1 MKHVYPSYWIVTYPN
16 WSLQALAKASS
27 ILIDVGAKL
36 IGGPF
41 IDPKNKQPCQVFDLT
56 DVYCPF
62 DSSLDEA
69 MHDRVLRYLIC
80 AYLGSV
86 NENGTHN
93 LEELGQP
100 LNKLINLYKEIHE
113 AFGIAM
119 KDLTI
124 PQTIIQIEADRRY
137 VTANALFD
145 YLKSATRKDKLVEY
159 RSLVGRQLEEVL
171 KGSLDYFV

>member
-27 ILIDVGAKL
+27 ILIDVEAKL

-62 DSSLDEA
+62 DSSLALDEA
-69 MHDRVLRYLIC
+69 MHDQVLRYLIC

-100 LNKLINLYKEIHE
+100 FINLNKEIHE
-113 AFGIAM
+113 AFGIDM
-119 KDLTI
+119 NDLTI
-124 PQTIIQIEADRRY
+124 LQTIIQIEVDHRY